1 MGWISTERV
10 IDAAREHGG
19 CVTDMA
25 AALGVSRQAVYGRI
39 SRNAIVRIEV
49 NRQRREALR
58 VCMFPTCDTK
68 VTYEDDPTKR
78 SISRKFCD
86 EHRDKAYMNLIRRVK
101 YHERKV

>member
-1 MGWISTERV
+1 MGWISTDRV
-10 IDAAREHGG
+10 LAAAREHGG
-19 CVTDMA
+19 CVAYMA
-25 AALGVSRQAVYGRI
+25 VALGVSRQAIYGRI
-39 SRNAIVRIEV
+39 SRNAVVRIEV
-49 NRQRREALR
+49 NRQRREVLN
-58 VCMFPTCDTK
+58 VCLFPTCNIK